1 MSVVIALQARDGKE
15 RDGDGWR
22 AVLQLVQALACA
34 QKTGTVGGGGD
45 LR

>member
-1 MSVVIALQARDGKE
+1 MSVVIAVQARDGKE
-15 RDGDGWR
+15 RAGDGWR

-34 QKTGTVGGGGD
+34 QKAGAVGGGWD